1 MQCLG
6 GGGGTIRRSRARRLL
21 HALAQRRALIA
32 IGCLTAVAFGVLSLG
47 RSHVVRAAAAPA
59 PLPASFRLTGGGIT
73 VPRSFFGIS
82 VEYDQLL
89 IYESEGPLFDRAL
102 SLIQPEDGTRLLLRI
117 GGRSTDHT
125 YWETPRPPNPH
136 HLIEIGPDWMTQL
149 AALVRRDG
157 LRVMLDLNLAVHSP
171 TLEASFVQAAIQA
184 LPRSSVV
191 GLEIG
196 NEPDLYWRQPW
207 LSEGRIA
214 STIPATPKQWASH
227 YSAAEYRR
235 DYIDYA
241 QALVAAAPGIPLGGP
256 EIISDNPPWLS
267 AVEGLGRL
275 DPGFITIHRYASS
288 NCWPTNSPWYPT
300 IPLILNEGS
309 SAGLAQSVESPVA
322 FAHSR
327 HQALRLTEINSI
339 SCGGNTGVANTFAT
353 ALWASDTLFEM
364 IRAGVD
370 SISWHIRP
378 NQPNAPWE
386 PTRRGIE
393 PMPELYA
400 LAVFAQ
406 MIRPGAEVLNSKL
419 SSALHVKGWAVW
431 TPQGLRV
438 LLINKGARA
447 ADMTLRLGTGSRP
460 AFVRR
465 LLAPGVGSQNGV
477 TFGGQWIGSDARW
490 HGRLRV
496 ATLHGSAGA
505 YRLGLPGYSAAL
517 VSVWR

>member
-1 MQCLG
+1 M
-6 GGGGTIRRSRARRLL
+6 IRRSRARRLL
-21 HALAQRRALIA
+21 RAIAGRQALIA
-32 IGCLTAVAFGVLSLG
+32 IGCLTAVAFGLLSLG
-47 RSHVVRAAAAPA
+47 RGHVVRAAAAPA
-59 PLPASFRLTGGGIT
+59 PLPATFSLTGGAIA

-89 IYESEGPLFDRAL
+89 TYENEGPVFDHAL
-102 SLIQPEDGTRLLLRI
+102 SLIRPQDGTPLLLRI

-125 YWETPRPPNPH
+125 YWETPRPENPK
-136 HLIEIGPDWMTQL
+136 HLIEIGQDWMDQL
-149 AALVRRDG
+149 GALVRRDG

-171 TLEASFVQAAIQA
+171 TLEAGFVRAAIEA
-184 LPRSSVV
+184 LPRSRLA

-214 STIPATPKQWASH
+214 STIASTPKRWAVK
-227 YSAAEYRR
+227 YSASDYRR
-235 DYIDYA
+235 DYINYA
-241 QALVAAAPGIPLGGP
+241 RTLSAQAPGIPLGGP
-256 EIISDNPPWLS
+256 EIISNNPPWLS
-267 AVEGLGRL
+267 SVEGLGRL
-275 DPGFITIHRYASS
+275 DPGFLSIHRYASS

-309 SAGLAQSVESPVA
+309 SAGLAQSVESAVA

-327 HQALRLTEINSI
+327 HQALRITEINSI

-370 SISWHIRP
+370 SLSWHIRP
-378 NQPNAPWE
+378 NQPNTPWE

-406 MIRPGAEVLNSKL
+406 MLRPGAAVLNSKFT
-419 SSALHVKGWAVW
+419 SALHVKGWAVW

-438 LLINKGARA
+438 LLINKGARG
-447 ADMTLRLGTGSRP
+447 ADVTLRLGTGSRP

-490 HGRLRV
+490 HGRLRT
-496 ATLHGSAGA
+496 ATLHGSGGA